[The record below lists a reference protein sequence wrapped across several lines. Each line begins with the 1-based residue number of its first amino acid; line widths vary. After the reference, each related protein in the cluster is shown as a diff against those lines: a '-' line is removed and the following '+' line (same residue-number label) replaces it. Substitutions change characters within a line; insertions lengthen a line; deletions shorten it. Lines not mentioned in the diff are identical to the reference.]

1 MNHIT
6 KYIFAILSLIML
18 AGCSGSEQSEEY
30 LVKRGLGNAFLGA
43 GLCAMFAWWDVDF
56 LAGIGALVFF
66 YGIGQTVIG
75 SLPAIKDWWKNRHG
89 DQGTGYNG
97 TPV

>member
-1 MNHIT
+1 MFRKATGRRHGQGLQG
-6 KYIFAILSLIML
+6 ADR
-18 AGCSGSEQSEEY
+18 AY
-30 LVKRGLGNAFLGA
+30 LVKRGLRNAFLGA
-43 GLCAMFAWWDVDF
+43 GLCAMFAWWDADF
-56 LAGIGALVFF
+56 LAGIGALVFI